1 MSRNNGRRISQA
13 QMEHAQVITPKAAT
27 PMVHVSPA
35 AFEADFTPA
44 GDGVLIRLLEQRMTA
59 GGLALPDGSSDG
71 KTPPRGQIIKVGP
84 GVMNYRKGDGT
95 RLPIDPEVKPGKTI
109 YPIIHSGA
117 HFVRL
122 EVGDEK
128 YIVVSAQGLIGFS
141 AAPPESLPA

>member
-1 MSRNNGRRISQA
+1 MANA
-13 QMEHAQVITPKAAT
+13 AVINPKPSTPL
-27 PMVHVSPA
+27 VHVSPA
-35 AFEADFTPA
+35 AFEADFQPA
-44 GDGVLIRLLEQRMTA
+44 GDGLLIRLLEQKSTA
-59 GGLALPDGSSDG
+59 GGIALPDGSTDG

-84 GVMNYRKGDGT
+84 GVMNYRKADGS
-95 RLPIDPEVKPGKTI
+95 RLPIDSEIKVGRTI

-141 AAPPESLPA
+141 AAPPESLSA